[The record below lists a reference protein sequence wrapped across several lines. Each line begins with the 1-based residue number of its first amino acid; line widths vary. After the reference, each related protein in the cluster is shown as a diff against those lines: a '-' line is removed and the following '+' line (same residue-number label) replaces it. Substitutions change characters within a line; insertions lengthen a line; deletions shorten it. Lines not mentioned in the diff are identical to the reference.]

1 MSGSEVETYTS
12 HAQVW
17 PRDAIEKK
25 KEQRKENNTKT
36 PPKAPQAFFFFFFL
50 ENNSSYSALMST
62 LRCVYFSQL
71 IVERVLLPSEV
82 EICTVE

>member
-25 KEQRKENNTKT
+25 KNKEKKT
-36 PPKAPQAFFFFFFL
+36 IQKPHQKPHRLFFFFFL

-71 IVERVLLPSEV
+71 IVERVLLPLEV